1 MRLEFLVYR
10 NMVSKPMNLVFNLLL
25 LVLSVSLV
33 SFILELSKQI
43 NGQLE
48 KNIAPVDLVIGAK
61 GSPLQLVLSSV
72 LHIDAPTGN
81 IELKEAEKIM
91 QHPFVGSAIP
101 VAYGDNYKGYRIVGT
116 ALNYFDR
123 YNASIDQGR
132 YFDQPFEVVVGSAVS
147 KELNL
152 TLGDTFFS
160 SHGLVAAG
168 KDVHEEHAFTVVG
181 VLAPTGSVLDKLLV
195 SNIESVWEAHAH
207 DDDENERRHHEE
219 ELEITALLVKFKS
232 PLGLVQLPRM
242 INQNTSMQAALPRFE
257 IQRLEGFLGW
267 CKSN

>member
-116 ALNYFDR
+116 ALNYLTATTLLLIKAAILI
-123 YNASIDQGR
+123 NLLKSLL
-132 YFDQPFEVVVGSAVS
+132 EV
-147 KELNL
+147 L
-152 TLGDTFFS
+152 
-160 SHGLVAAG
+160 
-168 KDVHEEHAFTVVG
+168 
-181 VLAPTGSVLDKLLV
+181 
-195 SNIESVWEAHAH
+195 
-207 DDDENERRHHEE
+207 
-219 ELEITALLVKFKS
+219 
-232 PLGLVQLPRM
+232 
-242 INQNTSMQAALPRFE
+242 
-257 IQRLEGFLGW
+257 
-267 CKSN
+267 